1 MPSFNFYY
9 PIEIRYADL
18 DPQGH
23 VNNARFLTYFEQ
35 ARVHYLIHLG
45 LFSSEQSFL
54 EIGIIIA
61 QAAITFKS
69 PVYFGTQARV
79 GARVSRLGTKSM
91 TMEHEMVDNEGIL
104 YAAGSTAIVTFD
116 YKSHATIPIPAAW
129 RQTIS
134 QFEHLDTI
142 MAQMTKPSGARA
154 AMWQSRS
161 LAPAWMPLTITSAL
175 TPKPSK
181 PPLDGFWPIC

>member
-1 MPSFNFYY
+1 MPPFHFHH

-45 LFSSEQSFL
+45 LFSQQQTFL

-61 QAAITFKS
+61 EATVAFKA

-79 GARVSRLGTKSM
+79 GVRVSRLGTKSM
-91 TMEHEMVDNEGIL
+91 TMEYEMVNNEGTV
-104 YAAGSTAIVTFD
+104 YATGSSAIVTFD
-116 YKSHATIPIPAAW
+116 YKTHATIPIPDAW
-129 RQTIS
+129 RQTIAR
-134 QFEHLDTI
+134 FE
-142 MAQMTKPSGARA
+142 QVEPSA
-154 AMWQSRS
+154 
-161 LAPAWMPLTITSAL
+161 
-175 TPKPSK
+175 
-181 PPLDGFWPIC
+181 